1 MTVSPQLEKRLI
13 DLGFV
18 VVGGLTVWYLTQKI
32 GTHLQKAAS
41 KATQPV
47 GELLSDLT
55 AGLNGWEA
63 VELSPLMIRDSYLND
78 DYTLTPEASATLW
91 KIDQYY
97 PLMLKIFGYQGGT
110 MNAKYHP
117 LINVPI
123 QG

>member
-32 GTHLQKAAS
+32 GIHLQKTAS
-41 KATQPV
+41 KKDTQPV

-63 VELSPLMIRDSYLND
+63 VELPPRFVTAI
-78 DYTLTPEASATLW
+78 
-91 KIDQYY
+91 
-97 PLMLKIFGYQGGT
+97 
-110 MNAKYHP
+110 
-117 LINVPI
+117 
-123 QG
+123 